1 MRVMLMDNPFA
12 RSLFRSGS
20 RIPGETKYI
29 AGRPWPSCWKFGRD
43 MGPDDPFFFDPE
55 ADTPRF
61 RTPAQAGYAFG
72 EVAELIEQAG
82 IAPAHVYA
90 FRKTGGLLPP
100 GAASLTPQEI
110 EEWEAAV
117 VEYYTTVS

>member
-20 RIPGETKYI
+20 RIPGENDIYRRQTM
-29 AGRPWPSCWKFGRD
+29 AFRRKFGRD